1 MAYTYSPYE
10 YKSTVGSQPVWSG
23 EDWMRDGRSVNW
35 DANRQAD
42 YVQRREQEK
51 HQQYQDYAGEQ
62 FKGLFDMATANQNRP
77 NPLSGFSNAPMYSPL
92 NRSNYESDNAFQD
105 ARFGNINS
113 YLGNLGTFLG
123 NMGGGDPSVAN
134 AAVQRAIQQANM
146 PQVGAMQNY
155 SGTPSS
161 GIPTAGVPAAGSS
174 GGLGGFA
181 NYRGWGSGQVPGGW
195 GSHPVAGGL
204 LGFGGE

>member
-10 YKSTVGSQPVWSG
+10 YQSTVGARPTYVDDDGGYWETPSRGYTTETGTTWDKKSMEDQRSQF
-23 EDWMRDGRSVNW
+23 
-35 DANRQAD
+35 
-42 YVQRREQEK
+42 
-51 HQQYQDYAGEQ
+51 QDYTGEQ
-62 FKGLFDMATANQNRP
+62 FKGLFDMATANKQQ

-123 NMGGGDPSVAN
+123 NMGGDDPSVAN

-161 GIPTAGVPAAGSS
+161 GMPTVGVPAAGSS

>member
-1 MAYTYSPYE
+1 MATYTPYKYESTLGPAPIWDSYDSQWVNRRGNPTMSAEEYAAQGRADQTSQFRNYS
-10 YKSTVGSQPVWSG
+10 
-23 EDWMRDGRSVNW
+23 
-35 DANRQAD
+35 
-42 YVQRREQEK
+42 
-51 HQQYQDYAGEQ
+51 QDQ
-62 FKGLFDMATANQNRP
+62 FKGLFDMMNANP
-77 NPLSGFSNAPMYSPL
+77 NPLSGFSQAPMYSPL
-92 NRSNYESDNAFQD
+92 DRGNYESDNAFQD